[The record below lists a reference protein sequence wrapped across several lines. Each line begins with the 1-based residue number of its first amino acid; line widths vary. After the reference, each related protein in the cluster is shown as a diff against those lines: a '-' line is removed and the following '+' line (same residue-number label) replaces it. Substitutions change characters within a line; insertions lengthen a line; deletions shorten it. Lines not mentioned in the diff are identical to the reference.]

1 MTKVLWKS
9 RTISRGKKGSGW
21 LSICVMEMLAR
32 LIASSSLWNVR
43 LGCVARAFSCIREVP
58 RNLAINFSKPGRRGC
73 LPLLVRGCAGEELW
87 HKSNVVGDW
96 LKVLWETKPFAHLD
110 IWTMVDGIIA
120 HGLKSWE
127 AHLQSCS
134 NALIDAHFIHSLK
147 RKCERTAILKQC
159 LHQPLTSVLLESN
172 DYCQAFIKMNKHL

>member
-1 MTKVLWKS
+1 M
-9 RTISRGKKGSGW
+9 RGS
-21 LSICVMEMLAR
+21 AR
-32 LIASSSLWNVR
+32 
-43 LGCVARAFSCIREVP
+43 
-58 RNLAINFSKPGRRGC
+58 
-73 LPLLVRGCAGEELW
+73 EELW
-87 HKSNVVGDW
+87 HKSNIVGDW

-172 DYCQAFIKMNKHL
+172 DN